1 MSSTEPFPNSPSYTP
16 QAPTAPIPSPGYT
29 PTPYPG
35 SEYAP
40 PDPGPAYLGST
51 YSEQADG
58 LGSAST
64 DYTSPADGA
73 DTNSSTTQAA
83 KDEAGKVAGQAG
95 QSAQK
100 VAGVAKEQVADVA
113 NEAKSQ
119 VKELWSQTRS
129 ELTDQA
135 GAQQYKAAAGL
146 RSLGDQLQS
155 MAERAEEP
163 GVATDL
169 AGQAADRVHEFAG
182 FLENRDPAG
191 LLDEVRSF
199 ARRRPG
205 AFLALA
211 LGAGMV
217 TGRLAR
223 GLAADPE
230 ETQRSTATASRVD
243 EQWQAPALTSDRPA
257 LGTTVGYPATTAEP
271 TWEGRP

>member
-1 MSSTEPFPNSPSYTP
+1 MSSNEPSLAGSGYPAQYSPPLTP
-16 QAPTAPIPSPGYT
+16 PTTPIPASPPLGNAGLVPPPPESFT
-29 PTPYPG
+29 PPPLYP
-35 SEYAP
+35 STTDTADTADEV
-40 PDPGPAYLGST
+40 GST
-51 YSEQADG
+51 QQAV
-58 LGSAST
+58 
-64 DYTSPADGA
+64 
-73 DTNSSTTQAA
+73 

-95 QSAQK
+95 EAAQQ
-100 VAGVAKEQVADVA
+100 VAGVAKDQAAHVAE
-113 NEAKSQ
+113 EAKSQ

-135 GAQQYKAAAGL
+135 GAQQNKAAAGL

-191 LLDEVRSF
+191 LLDEVRAF

-205 AFLALA
+205 AFLAVA
-211 LGAGMV
+211 LGAGML

-223 GLAADPE
+223 GLAADPDE
-230 ETQRSTATASRVD
+230 STSSTATATRLD
-243 EQWQAPALTSDRPA
+243 QERQAPALTTDRPT
-257 LGTTVGYPATTAEP
+257 LSSGMDYPMAPAQP
-271 TWEGRP
+271 GWDARP